1 MLRAAWGVLPS
12 EDCTR
17 SHHSTGYSDP
27 CSLQQEKTLESS
39 RAFFGY
45 YIVSWV
51 FTSRGQVKDS
61 EILAGHPLSKAA
73 RTLPVIPPKSAIH
86 PLVLCVEDNETH
98 LRLRKAVLEKAGY
111 SVLGATKGVEAMAML
126 RDAPV
131 CLVISDHML
140 AGTTGTALARDLKKI
155 KRDVP
160 VIVHSGN
167 VPESMEYVDGFINK
181 DESVSSFLALVHGF
195 VKRYCE

>member
-1 MLRAAWGVLPS
+1 M
-12 EDCTR
+12 
-17 SHHSTGYSDP
+17 
-27 CSLQQEKTLESS
+27 
-39 RAFFGY
+39 
-45 YIVSWV
+45 
-51 FTSRGQVKDS
+51 
-61 EILAGHPLSKAA
+61 AGHSLSKAA
-73 RTLPVIPPKSAIH
+73 RTLPIIPPKSAIH